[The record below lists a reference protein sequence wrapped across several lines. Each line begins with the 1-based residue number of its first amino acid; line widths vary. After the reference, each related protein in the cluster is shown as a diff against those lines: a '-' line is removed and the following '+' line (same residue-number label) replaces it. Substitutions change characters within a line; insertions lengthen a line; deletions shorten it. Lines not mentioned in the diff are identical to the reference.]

1 MTAPAVDD
9 EPAVAQIEQQPAE
22 EQNQDANGDA
32 TKVAEQAAAED
43 AAGASAQNTP
53 AADNVEQKQVEQDNQ
68 TQD

>member
-43 AAGASAQNTP
+43 AAEASAQNTP
-53 AADNVEQKQVEQDNQ
+53 AAENVEQKQVEQDNQ